1 MNDSLS
7 DISSFH
13 WSKDLR
19 SSEVTHL
26 VMSSSQVCTIY
37 VLVFTYCS
45 WIIYKINIYRL
56 SKASILGGER
66 RWADEGREEESK
78 KEKLVEKS

>member
-1 MNDSLS
+1 MVNDSLS

-37 VLVFTYCS
+37 VLVF
-45 WIIYKINIYRL
+45 IYKINIYRL

-66 RWADEGREEESK
+66 R
-78 KEKLVEKS
+78 